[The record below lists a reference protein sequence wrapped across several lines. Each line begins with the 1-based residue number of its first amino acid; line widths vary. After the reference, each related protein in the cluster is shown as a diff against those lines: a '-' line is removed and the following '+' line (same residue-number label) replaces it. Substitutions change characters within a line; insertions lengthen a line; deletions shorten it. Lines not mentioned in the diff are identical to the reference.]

1 MENLQEN
8 QELLQ
13 RAIMLRQQSEEIE
26 KQLDFVNEQIKELE
40 QFSGSLGVLEKEKEE
55 EVLTNIGRGVHMKVE
70 RKENEKLFV
79 EVGAGVLVRK
89 TPEEARKVIKE
100 QVKKFQEAKLQLTAQ
115 LHIHAEQFREMMK
128 EVEKIKRD

>member
-1 MENLQEN
+1 
-8 QELLQ
+8 
-13 RAIMLRQQSEEIE
+13 MLRQQSEEIE